1 MTLRTMPV
9 RVATGHDEE
18 GCLVFADD
26 RLLAV
31 LVRLSDGYEDLAG
44 YWFLEVGFGDIDGVE
59 HPTFPDLRAAQD
71 WLATKLRRAL

>member
-1 MTLRTMPV
+1 MTR
-9 RVATGHDEE
+9 RVASSSRMTGY
-18 GCLVFADD
+18 
-26 RLLAV
+26 LAV
-31 LVRLSDGYEDLAG
+31 VVRLSDGYEDLAG